1 MRARG
6 KSWRRAVLLAL
17 FCAACA
23 AVSAPAAQASP
34 YYVTVAGLG
43 GEPDYEQRF
52 TALAKDLDKLFKAA
66 ASDAHVYTFT
76 GSDATKARMTDTLA
90 QIAREAKAEDEFTLI
105 LIGHGSYDG
114 EEYKFNLPG
123 PDISGEDLAILC
135 DRIPAKRQLIVNTTS
150 ASGGSIGALQKS
162 GRVIIAATKTGTE
175 KNATVFAR
183 YWVDALRDGSAD
195 TDKNDAISALE
206 AFQFADRKT
215 VAFYESQKRLATEH
229 AVIEDTGKKEAVR
242 AASAENGEGLLA
254 ANFVLL
260 RLGAAQKAANDPAK
274 RALVDKKEELERKI
288 DTLKY
293 QKAAMSAEDYKSQ
306 LSAAL
311 LEHARVQGDLDKLT
325 GTSRIVPRGF
335 FSAPSFA
342 WCVLPARASRGAR

>member
-1 MRARG
+1 MKPLVGTTRTAG
-6 KSWRRAVLLAL
+6 LVALL
-17 FCAACA
+17 CAACA
-23 AVSAPAAQASP
+23 VFSSRPAQAAP

-66 ASDAHVYTFT
+66 ASDAHVYTLT
-76 GSDATKARMTDTLA
+76 GTDSTKAHLTDTLA
-90 QIAREAKAEDEFTLI
+90 QIAREAKAEDEFTLV

-150 ASGGSIGALQKS
+150 ASGGSIGALQRS
-162 GRVIIAATKTGTE
+162 GRIVIAATKTGTE

-195 TDKNDAISALE
+195 TDKNESISALE
-206 AFQFADRKT
+206 AFVYADRKT
-215 VAFYESQKRLATEH
+215 AAFYELQKRLATEH
-229 AVIEDTGKKEAVR
+229 AVFEDTGKKEAAR
-242 AASAENGEGLLA
+242 AASTESGEGQLA
-254 ANFVLL
+254 ASFVVL

-274 RALVDKKEELERKI
+274 RALLEKKEELERKI
-288 DTLKY
+288 DLLKY
-293 QKAAMSAEDYKSQ
+293 QKAAMSADDYKKQ
-306 LSAAL
+306 LSDAL
-311 LEHARVQGDLDKLT
+311 LELAKTQEDLDK
-325 GTSRIVPRGF
+325 
-335 FSAPSFA
+335 
-342 WCVLPARASRGAR
+342 